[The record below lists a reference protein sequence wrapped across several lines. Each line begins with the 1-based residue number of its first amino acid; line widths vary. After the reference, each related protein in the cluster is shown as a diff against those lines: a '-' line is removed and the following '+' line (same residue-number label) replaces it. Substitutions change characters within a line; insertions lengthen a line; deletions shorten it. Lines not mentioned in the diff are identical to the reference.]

1 MNVTVKVS
9 DLYKLSKEMLND
21 GMDYVEVSILEP
33 DPEDDFPVCLHFE
46 ASKAAEPEVG
56 IDYEDLD
63 DISST
68 L

>member
-21 GMDYVEVSILEP
+21 GMDYVEVSIMEADSEFGL
-33 DPEDDFPVCLHFE
+33 PVCLHFE
-46 ASKAAEPEVG
+46 ASKATEPEIGV
-56 IDYEDLD
+56 DYEELD